1 MAWSKIR
8 DKLENEYLAESLR
21 GHIQYFAASYSKC
34 PDHEGRAAVRL
45 DGEEI
50 LKSNYFDM
58 MCAWYDAEKRIRAE
72 SPEISYLELHEKSG
86 LAVLRDGYFDQ
97 RDFYAAFAEF
107 DNQSIGDSLDSENA
121 LVRMFAVLD
130 RRVGKRRLVRLA
142 DRIESEPEWL
152 RAFYLIRLR
161 AEGIKFNADGAGADF
176 PDDISA
182 EIQRCGNGK

>member
-1 MAWSKIR
+1 MTWSKIR

-21 GHIQYFAASYSKC
+21 GHIQYFATSYSKC

-58 MCAWYDAEKRIRAE
+58 MQALYDAKRRIRSE
-72 SPEISYLELHEKSG
+72 NPEISYREAWLKSG
-86 LAVLRDGYFDQ
+86 LAALNDGYFDQ

-107 DNQSIGDSLDSENA
+107 DNQSIECSLDSENA

-130 RRVGKRRLVRLA
+130 RRVGKRRLERLA
-142 DRIESEPEWL
+142 DRIASEPEWL

-161 AEGIKFNADGAGADF
+161 AENICERDLYDVER
-176 PDDISA
+176 DT
-182 EIQRCGNGK
+182 QQT